1 MWANFVHYDRAKEV
15 SGYLPSHCSPYYSL
29 SFLSAV
35 LVYQFII
42 LQFVYTELRI
52 CLDCPETLRGI
63 LLFISFVPKL
73 LICIHFFHQIV
84 WLLEFQTFDD
94 KSSAIS
100 VGTSINKQLTEMI
113 MKRRNPGQTL
123 VVGKQEYKS
132 IIESSLVS
140 VS

>member
-1 MWANFVHYDRAKEV
+1 M
-15 SGYLPSHCSPYYSL
+15 
-29 SFLSAV
+29 
-35 LVYQFII
+35 
-42 LQFVYTELRI
+42 
-52 CLDCPETLRGI
+52 TLCGI
-63 LLFISFVPKL
+63 LLYVSFVPEL
-73 LICIHFFHQIV
+73 LICVYFFHQIV

-140 VS
+140 IC